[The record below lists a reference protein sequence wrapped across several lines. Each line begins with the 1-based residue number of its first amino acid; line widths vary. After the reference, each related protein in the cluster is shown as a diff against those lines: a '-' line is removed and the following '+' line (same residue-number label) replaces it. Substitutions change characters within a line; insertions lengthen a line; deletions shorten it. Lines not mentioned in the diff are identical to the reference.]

1 MTRLQEYFKYHP
13 FKSKRI
19 LLIDDE
25 EDLGWILRKI
35 IHDAGHRLIFAS
47 TLKEGM
53 QKFRNSR
60 SLDMV
65 IVDLRIGDESGLTFI
80 KRAKTINENVSL
92 VMISAFGTSDIE
104 SKARR
109 LGVHHFLHKP
119 LRAER
124 LLDIINRESI

>member
-1 MTRLQEYFKYHP
+1 MARLKDYFQYRP

-35 IHDAGHRLIFAS
+35 VHDAGHRLIFAS

-53 QKFRNSR
+53 QKFRNSKT
-60 SLDMV
+60 LDMA
-65 IVDLRIGDESGLTFI
+65 IIDLRIGNESGLTFI
-80 KRAKTINENVSL
+80 RKAKTINGKVRL
-92 VMISAFGTSDIE
+92 IMISAFGTPDVE
-104 SKARR
+104 HKARR
-109 LGVHHFLHKP
+109 LGAHHFLHKP
-119 LRAER
+119 LRPER

>member
-1 MTRLQEYFKYHP
+1 MTGLQEYFKYRP

-35 IHDAGHRLIFAS
+35 MHDAGHRMTFAS
-47 TLKEGM
+47 TFEEGI
-53 QKFRNSR
+53 QKFKNSR
-60 SLDMV
+60 NLDV
-65 IVDLRIGDESGLTFI
+65 AIIDLRLADKSGLTFV
-80 KRAKTINENVSL
+80 KKAKTVNNKVKLI
-92 VMISAFGTSDIE
+92 MISAFGAPDVE
-104 SKARR
+104 HKARR

-119 LRAER
+119 LKPER